1 MTIQEALKKKETR
14 KYLCEKSLMYFSIYY
29 FTKFHFFKMP
39 QFHKDWYKDLMF
51 NNLTGLILVTFRE
64 SAKTS
69 LAKIKLIHNICY
81 AKKKFIIWTS
91 YDQAKAEANLY
102 DIALELQT
110 NKKLIADFGN
120 LFFEEKS
127 IEKFT
132 KKKSIGEFI
141 TTNKIKV
148 KAYSTGQSPRGE
160 VYGEFRPDFIVLD
173 DIETLKTIESEPKTY
188 EVMQYIDELLAGL
201 SGNANVLVLGNR
213 LLEGGSI
220 SYIEDKVK
228 NSDKWKLHDIP
239 VVIDGEIVWKEKYT
253 ETDFEAE
260 RYNKQI
266 EDELYHKVSLETKR
280 ELLGYQAY
288 NREMLNTPI
297 TDEEREFK
305 KDWWRYRT
313 PEQLEPLNVRR
324 FLTIDTAISEKESAD
339 STGIIDNCVDSENF
353 WNIRA
358 YKYRI
363 NPKELIDLLFNW
375 HKERNFEAIGIEK
388 TIYLQAIKPFLDEE
402 MRKRNTFLPIVELQ
416 HNQTAKETRIR
427 GLIPRYE
434 SRSVFHIK
442 GECEDL
448 EKEMYVFPKGMHD
461 DVLDALAYQLQITTE
476 TSTAKPSQF
485 KKQWSGFNRV

>member
-1 MTIQEALKKKETR
+1 MNIKQALQKKETR

-29 FTKFHFFKMP
+29 FTKYHFFKMP
-39 QFHKDWYKDLMF
+39 DFHKDWYKDLSF

-64 SAKTS
+64 SGKTS
-69 LAKIKLIHNICY
+69 LAKIKIIHNICY

-91 YDQAKAEANLY
+91 YDQTKAEANLY
-102 DIALELQT
+102 DVALELQT
-110 NKKLIADFGN
+110 NKKIIADFGN

-160 VYGEFRPDFIVLD
+160 VYGEYRPDFIVLD

-188 EVMQYIDELLAGL
+188 EVKQYIDELLSGL

-220 SYIEDKVK
+220 SYIEDKIK
-228 NSDKWKLHDIP
+228 KDDKWNLYDIP
-239 VVIDGEIVWKEKYT
+239 VVVNDEIVWKTKYVA
-253 ETDFEAE
+253 TDLEADKI
-260 RYNKQI
+260 NKDI
-266 EDELYHKVSLETKR
+266 TDELYFKVSLETKKR
-280 ELLGYQAY
+280 LLGYQAY

-305 KDWWRYRT
+305 KEWWKYRE
-313 PEQLEPLNVRR
+313 PKDLEPLKIRR

-339 STGIIDNCVDSENF
+339 STGIIDNSVDGENF
-353 WNIRA
+353 WNVRA

-363 NPKELIDLLFNW
+363 NPKELIDLLFTW
-375 HKERNFEAIGIEK
+375 HKERSFEAIGIEK

-402 MRKRNTFLPIVELQ
+402 MRSRNTFLPIVELK

-448 EKEMYVFPKGMHD
+448 EKEMYVFPKGIHD
-461 DVLDALAYQLQITTE
+461 DVLDALAYQLQITAGMQNKIIKTF
-476 TSTAKPSQF
+476 KP
-485 KKQWSGFNRV
+485 KWNDGY

>member
-1 MTIQEALKKKETR
+1 MTIKEVLKEKKTR

-29 FTKFHFFKMP
+29 FTKFHFFRMP
-39 QFHKDWYKDLMF
+39 EFHKDWYKDLMF
-51 NNLTGLILVTFRE
+51 TDLVGLILVTFRE

-69 LAKIKLIHNICY
+69 LAKIKIIHNICY
-81 AKKKFIIWTS
+81 SKKRFQIWTS
-91 YDQAKAEANLY
+91 YDQTKAEANLY

-127 IEKFT
+127 IDKFT

-188 EVMQYIDELLAGL
+188 EVTQYIDELLSGL
-201 SGNANVLVLGNR
+201 AGNANVLVLGNR

-220 SYIEDKVK
+220 SYMEEKVK
-228 NSDKWKLHDIP
+228 DNLKWRLHDIP
-239 VVIDGEIVWKEKYT
+239 VIIDGEIVWQDKYVH
-253 ETDFEAE
+253 TDKEAE
-260 RYNKQI
+260 QVNEGIQ
-266 EDELYHKVSLETKR
+266 DELLRKISLETKQK
-280 ELLGYQAY
+280 LLGYQAY

-297 TDEEREFK
+297 TEEEREFK
-305 KDWWRYRT
+305 KDWWKYRE
-313 PEQLEPLNVRR
+313 PKDLEVKRVRR

-339 STGIIDNCVDSENF
+339 STGIVDNSIDSEGF

-363 NPKELIDLLFNW
+363 NPKELIDLLFTW
-375 HKERNFEAIGIEK
+375 HKKRNFESIGIEK
-388 TIYLQAIKPFLDEE
+388 TIYLQAVKPFIDEE
-402 MRKRNTFLPIVELQ
+402 MRRRNTFLPIIELK

-427 GLIPRYE
+427 GLIPMYQ
-434 SRSVFHIK
+434 SGSVFHIK

-448 EKEMYVFPKGMHD
+448 EKEMYVFPKGIHD
-461 DVLDALAYQLQITTE
+461 DVLDALAYQLQITADMGNKINKTF
-476 TSTAKPSQF
+476 KP
-485 KKQWSGFNRV
+485 KYNDGY